1 MDRPMITVLMAV
13 YNGEKFLKE
22 AMESILNQTYKD
34 FEFLIINDG
43 STDKSVEIIESF
55 NDPRIR
61 LVHNEKNL
69 KLIASLNKGI
79 SLARGKY
86 IARMDCDDIS
96 MPERFEKEVEF
107 LENHSDYGM
116 VGTCYNIIDA
126 QGKVQR
132 NVSYPSNPDLIKLFL
147 SLTCPLVHGS
157 VMIRAELLKKNLYGS
172 TDFSAVEDYELWT
185 RIAEKSKIYN
195 IPEHLFRYRIYGE
208 SFSDSKSQLM
218 HEQTVELS
226 KVLYKK
232 NKREYKRIVKE
243 QIFDNKCSSETDEAK
258 EFINKW
264 LIGLA
269 KRFLYVC
276 DVPTAA
282 KLYLKAKNNPV

>member
-172 TDFSAVEDYELWT
+172 NDFSAVEDYELWT

>member
-172 TDFSAVEDYELWT
+172 NDFSAVEDYELWT

-243 QIFDNKCSSETDEAK
+243 QIFDNKCSSESDEAK

>member
-172 TDFSAVEDYELWT
+172 NDFSAVEDYELWT

-232 NKREYKRIVKE
+232 NKREYKRILKE

>member
-172 TDFSAVEDYELWT
+172 NDFSAVEDYELWT

-264 LIGLA
+264 LFGLA
-269 KRFLYVC
+269 NRFLYVC